1 MHYVLNPNIAL
12 RSWRLVPFAYYIKG
26 ERNARGL
33 KSEEFDFLS
42 ACDGK
47 TELPSAADSPLAEK
61 FLANGFIRIA
71 ENGEETEQWSRPRLC
86 DNRYFPAMNWM
97 ITGKC
102 NYNCLHCFNAA
113 DNAPLQSEWTAEE
126 AEKLLDEAYEC
137 GINAF
142 TITGGEPMLHKNFFD
157 IIEGIYKR
165 NMFVEEINTNGYY
178 ITADALER
186 LKKIGCIPLMKIS
199 FDGLGF
205 HDWMRNREGAE
216 ENALNAIR
224 LCIENG
230 FPVKVQTNVN
240 RKNLDSMLKTAE
252 LLDSMGVSEMRI
264 IRTTE
269 APRWVQNAGD
279 AALSLNEYYDEAIKL
294 WQNYAAGK
302 HKMVLTVW
310 QFGTLYPVTRHY
322 SLAAVGACSGEYRD
336 SLPVCRGNRGM
347 IAVAANGNVFPCHQ
361 QSGYYEQHNDIPG
374 NLKKEPLREL
384 LSCGRYL
391 DEVCLTV
398 GTLREKNDKCGK
410 CKYFEHCL
418 GGCRAIALALTNDK
432 LGVDPAKCLFWEQGY
447 YERVKNTLP
456 DFINTTTAEDN

>member
-1 MHYVLNPNIAL
+1 
-12 RSWRLVPFAYYIKG
+12 
-26 ERNARGL
+26 
-33 KSEEFDFLS
+33 
-42 ACDGK
+42 
-47 TELPSAADSPLAEK
+47 
-61 FLANGFIRIA
+61 
-71 ENGEETEQWSRPRLC
+71 
-86 DNRYFPAMNWM
+86 MNWM

-178 ITADALER
+178 ITAAALER

-216 ENALNAIR
+216 ENALNAIK

-279 AALSLNEYYDEAIKL
+279 AALSLNEYYEEALKL
-294 WQNYAAGK
+294 WKAYAAKK

-384 LSCGRYL
+384 LSGGRYL